1 MGHSY
6 KKLPRES
13 TVAQY
18 VHVAREN
25 IVNARNTEKSY

>member
-6 KKLPRES
+6 KKLPTES

-18 VHVAREN
+18 VAREN
-25 IVNARNTEKSY
+25 IVNAKNAEKSY

>member
-18 VHVAREN
+18 IAREN
-25 IVNARNTEKSY
+25 IVNARNAEKSY